1 MSQLLSEDTGPG
13 TSRIVTMDDLVEN
26 REVQTFIHAADE
38 YLAAIGYTEHGRRHA
53 HVVAHSASGILTKL
67 SFPERRC
74 QLAAI
79 AGYIHDIGNVI
90 NRKQHAHSGAALAL
104 DILRI
109 MGMDVAEI
117 AVVMTAIG
125 NHDEETGEPV
135 NDVSASLILADK
147 ADVHRSR
154 VRNTAMIAFD
164 IHDRVNY
171 AVVASHLAIDPE
183 KRTILLDLTIDT
195 EISSLMD
202 YFEIF
207 MSRMLISRKAASMLG
222 CTFELAINSV
232 KFL

>member
-1 MSQLLSEDTGPG
+1 MSHLISENMGADTG
-13 TSRIVTMDDLVEN
+13 RAIMLDDVKEN
-26 REVQTFIHAADE
+26 RDVQTFIQAADE
-38 YLAAIGYTEHGRRHA
+38 YLAAVGYTEHGRRHA
-53 HVVAHSASGILTKL
+53 QVVAHNSAKILEEL
-67 SFPERRC
+67 SHPERRC

-79 AGYIHDIGNVI
+79 AGYIHDIGNLV
-90 NRKQHAHSGAALAL
+90 NRNDHAHTSAVLAL

-135 NDVSASLILADK
+135 NDVSAALILADK

-171 AVVASHLAIDPE
+171 AAVASHLSVDPE
-183 KRTILLDLTIDT
+183 NKLILLDLTIDT

-207 MSRMLISRKAASMLG
+207 MSRMLISRKAARLLG
-222 CTFELAINSV
+222 CTFALTINGV